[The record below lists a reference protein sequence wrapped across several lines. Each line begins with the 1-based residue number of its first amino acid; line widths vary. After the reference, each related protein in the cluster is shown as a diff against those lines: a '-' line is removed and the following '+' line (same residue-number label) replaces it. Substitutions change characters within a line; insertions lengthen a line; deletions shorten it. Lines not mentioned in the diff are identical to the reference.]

1 MRAMSLSIGETEGEV
16 NDVRC
21 LSVKLDLLKSLVDN
35 LISQLTELKDA
46 VSFMYNMVVVFVIF
60 IHFYTF

>member
-21 LSVKLDLLKSLVDN
+21 LSLKLDLLKSLVDN

-46 VSFMYNMVVVFVIF
+46 VSFMYNMMGAFVRLIYF
-60 IHFYTF
+60 

>member
-21 LSVKLDLLKSLVDN
+21 LSLKLDLLKSLVDN

-46 VSFMYNMVVVFVIF
+46 VSFMYNMVGAFVRLIYF
-60 IHFYTF
+60 